1 MEGFLKVDQKERIE
15 QIAKNACQKVNVA
28 LYDLILKHA
37 SKGLILLIYVTK
49 IDGVTIDECKK
60 VSRIMAEVLE
70 TEDIIADRYFLE
82 VSSPGLERALNQK
95 KHYVSA
101 IDEKV
106 KISFTDGENITTSI
120 GILKEVLPESIKVE
134 FEDSIEEI
142 QLTDVKKAKTYFD
155 YKK

>member
-15 QIAKNACQKVNVA
+15 QIAKNACHKVNVA
-28 LYDLILKHA
+28 LYDLILKRA

-49 IDGVTIDECKK
+49 IDGVTINECKK
-60 VSRIMAEVLE
+60 VSRIMSEVLE
-70 TEDIIADRYFLE
+70 TEDFITERYFLE
-82 VSSPGLERALNQK
+82 VSSPGLERVLNQK

-101 IDEKV
+101 IDEKL
-106 KISFTDGENITTSI
+106 KILYTDGDQIITSI